1 MTDIFAAANII
12 LTVAQSKKETT
23 AEQTTWCAIDKIMLD
38 VFEIKEKNLRI
49 F

>member
-23 AEQTTWCAIDKIMLD
+23 GEQTTWCAIDKI
-38 VFEIKEKNLRI
+38 R
-49 F
+49 